1 MNIDASSISLKNILI
16 LSSREMSGKLTPILK
31 TKFPKL
37 NFVSAVFADDLK
49 VFEPVFLKQTR
60 LLSFLSNQIVPI
72 DILNQLG
79 FGAINLHPGTPRYP
93 GWQAWQFALYDG
105 VDDFGITAHW
115 MEEKVDTGKIIALH
129 NYSVRHVRSEQEMA
143 KLTINMALNFLY
155 SWSSQFFSPA
165 PLEPLD
171 IQWSAHKTTKSTY
184 RQKCAITTDIT
195 NEELTKIV
203 RAFGNGDGLTKP
215 NITMDGICY
224 ELLNGQNVS
233 LDRPFIK
240 LHHYLFAQKQAGV
253 S

>member
-1 MNIDASSISLKNILI
+1 MSS
-16 LSSREMSGKLTPILK
+16 KLTPILNR
-31 TKFPKL
+31 KFPKL
-37 NFVSAVFADDLK
+37 DFVSAVFADDLK
-49 VFEPVFLKQTR
+49 VFEPAFLKQTR

-105 VDDFGITAHW
+105 IPDFGITAHW

-129 NYSVRHVRSEQEMA
+129 NYSIRHVKSEQEMA
-143 KLTINMALNFLY
+143 QLTINMALNCLY
-155 SWSSQFFSPA
+155 SWSSRLFSQT
-165 PLEPLD
+165 PLETLD
-171 IQWSAHKTTKSTY
+171 IEWSSHKTTKSMY

-195 NEELTKIV
+195 NSELTKIV

-215 NITMDGICY
+215 NITIDGICY
-224 ELLNGQNVS
+224 ELLNGQNVA

-240 LHHYLFAQKQAGV
+240 VHHYLFAQKQTTGL